1 MSFRNALPPL
11 VAKVS
16 LGKALVLEA
25 PLPSVYLRCCVV
37 ALACAQSSFALA
49 SDSAL
54 LPALHEVFADDF
66 SVGVSLDRNELPN
79 ENASTSHHELL
90 THFNAITPENDMK
103 WERLQPT
110 EGQFNFEAADAL
122 VDYAEK
128 HQKSFTMHTLVW
140 HRQTPD
146 WVFKDTDGNP
156 APRELAIARLRN
168 HINVVM
174 QRYRGRV
181 AGWDVVNEALSDA
194 PNEYLRDSPWLR
206 TVGEDYAA
214 LAFKFA
220 READPDAKLYYNDY
234 AIEYPHKREKMI
246 RLVKDLKAAGAA
258 PDAVNLQG
266 HFSLETPSIAEIE
279 HTLEAI
285 AALGL
290 RANISELDVS
300 LFNFLQTDNPY
311 PESAPADILEK
322 QAQRYR
328 ELFTLFIR
336 HKAKLDRVTFWNLH
350 DGVTWLNNHPVPG
363 RKDYPLLFDRK
374 GKAKP
379 AFFQVV
385 KAANE

>member
-1 MSFRNALPPL
+1 MPL

-16 LGKALVLEA
+16 LGNALVLEA
-25 PLPSVYLRCCVV
+25 PLPSAYMRCCFA
-37 ALACAQSSFALA
+37 ALAYVFCTAALA
-49 SDSAL
+49 ADVVP
-54 LPALHEVFADDF
+54 LPVLHEVFQDDF
-66 SVGVSLDRNELPN
+66 LVGVSLDGNELPDKP
-79 ENASTSHHELL
+79 ASTPQQQLL

-156 APRELAIARLRN
+156 APRELVIARLRN

-206 TVGEDYAA
+206 TIGEDYVA

-246 RLVKDLKAAGAA
+246 RLVKELKAAGAA

-266 HFSLETPSIAEIE
+266 HFSLGTPSIAEIE

-328 ELFTLFIR
+328 ELFTLFLH

-350 DGVTWLNNHPVPG
+350 DGVSWLNNHPVPG
-363 RKDYPLLFDRK
+363 RKDYPLLFDQA
-374 GKAKP
+374 GKPKP
-379 AFFQVV
+379 AFFHVI
-385 KAANE
+385 KAASK